1 MLILRLLLR
10 TIVGMLG
17 LWLADKFVPGVDIT
31 DNTTLLIAAL
41 IMGVVNAVIRPIV
54 VLLTIPVTFLTLGL
68 FLIVVNAAMFGLTAY
83 FLEGFSVAG
92 FWPALFGAIVT
103 GVINWIGQS
112 VIGPHE
118 KRE

>member
-1 MLILRLLLR
+1 MLIIRLILR

-17 LWLADKFVPGVDIT
+17 LWLASQFVPGVAIT

-41 IMGVVNAVIRPIV
+41 VMGVINAVVRPIV
-54 VLLTIPVTFLTLGL
+54 VVLTIPVTFLTLGL
-68 FLIVVNAAMFGLTAY
+68 FLLIVNAAMFSLTAY
-83 FLEGFSVAG
+83 FLEGFSVGG

-103 GVINWIGQS
+103 GVINWIGQM